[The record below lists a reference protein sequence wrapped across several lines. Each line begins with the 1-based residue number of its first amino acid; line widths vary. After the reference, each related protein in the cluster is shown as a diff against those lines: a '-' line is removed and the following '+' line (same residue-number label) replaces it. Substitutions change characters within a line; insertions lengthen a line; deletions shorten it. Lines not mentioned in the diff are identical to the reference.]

1 MIVGQLLIDGLEA
14 VDEEMR
20 DRELEGSIEIRSI
33 LEAAGK
39 ALPKIDVRS

>member
-1 MIVGQLLIDGLEA
+1 
-14 VDEEMR
+14 MR

-39 ALPKIDVRS
+39 AFSKINVRS